1 MALKKSELY
10 SSLWKSCDEL
20 RGGMDASQYKDY
32 VLVLLFVKYV
42 SDKYAGNPHALI
54 EVPAGG
60 SFADMVAL
68 KNDKEIG
75 DKINKLVARL
85 ADANESLKG
94 AINVADFNDEEKLG
108 KGKEMVDRLTKLVGI
123 FEGLDF
129 GRNRAEGDD
138 LLGDAYEYLMRHF
151 ATESGKSK
159 GQFYTPAEV
168 SRVMAQVIE
177 LGRATSGKQSIFD
190 PTCGSGSLLLKAH
203 DEAKSRTGLDLALYG
218 QEMDNA
224 TAALSRMNMVLH
236 DCPTAEIWRDNTL
249 ANPHFLDPKNKSALQ
264 TFDYVVANPPFSTK
278 AWSNGFDPLNDQFG
292 RFEFGV
298 PPAKNGD
305 FAFLLHILK
314 TLKST
319 GKGAV
324 ILPHGVLFR
333 GGAEG
338 SIRKSIV
345 RQGYIKGIIGLPAN
359 LFYGTGIPACIIV
372 LDKEGAAGRTM
383 GKDGQGG
390 IFMVDASK
398 GFIKD
403 GNKNR
408 LRAQD
413 MHRMVDTFTR
423 QQAVPK
429 YARLVPLSEIADNDY
444 NLNLPRYID
453 STEPEDLQDI
463 EAHLKGGI
471 PLSDIDGLHRYWKLL
486 PAVRQALF
494 SPVADTGRSK
504 AYCQLTVEPSQIK
517 VTIFGHS
524 EFTTFNQT
532 VTQRFATWKAAHT
545 RLLTGIQLG
554 DRPKTL
560 IENLSESLLQA
571 FESAPLIDA
580 YDVYQ
585 HLMDYWAEVMQ
596 DDVWMIATDGWQ
608 AVQDGKPNVDLIPQ
622 ALVVARYFAAE
633 QQAVEALEAERDA
646 ITRQMEEQDEEYGGE
661 DGLLAE
667 AKTDKGK
674 LTAKSVKDRLKT
686 LQSITVR
693 AELVEAQDE
702 IKALKA
708 YAALIEQ
715 EATASKKAKDAQ
727 KALDAKVAA
736 KYAHLSVADIQTLV
750 VQDKWLAA
758 LTASVQSELD
768 RVSQALTGRIR
779 QLAERYATP
788 LPALGT
794 EVKVLAG
801 RVDAHLK
808 KMGFQP

>member
-42 SDKYAGNPHALI
+42 SDKYAGNPNALI
-54 EVPAGG
+54 DVPAGG

-75 DKINKLVARL
+75 DKINKLVGRL
-85 ADANESLKG
+85 ADANDTLKG

-249 ANPHFLDPKNKSALQ
+249 ANPHFLYMGALQ

-278 AWSNGFDPLNDQFG
+278 AWSNGFDPQNDLFS
-292 RFEFGV
+292 RFEYGV

-338 SIRKSIV
+338 SIRANIV
-345 RQGYIKGIIGLPAN
+345 RRGFIKGIIGLPAN

-383 GKDGQGG
+383 EGGG

-413 MHRMVDTFTR
+413 MHRIVDTFTR
-423 QQAVPK
+423 QDGINPK
-429 YARLVPLSEIADNDY
+429 YARLVPLSEIAANDY

-471 PLSDIDGLHRYWKLL
+471 PLADIDGLHRYWQVL
-486 PAVRQALF
+486 PAVRQSLF
-494 SPVADTGRSK
+494 APVADAKRSS

-517 VTIFGHS
+517 ATIFGHS
-524 EFTTFNQT
+524 EFTAFNQT
-532 VTQRFATWKAAHT
+532 VTQRFATWKAAST
-545 RLLTGIQLG
+545 PLLTGIQMG
-554 DRPKTL
+554 DRPKAL
-560 IENLSESLLQA
+560 IEKLSESLLQA
-571 FESAPLIDA
+571 FDNAPLIDA

-585 HLMDYWAEVMQ
+585 HLLDYWAETLQ

-608 AVQDGKPNVDLIPQ
+608 ALQDGKPNVDLIPT

-633 QQAVEALEAERDA
+633 QQAVEALEAARDA
-646 ITRQMEEQDEEYGGE
+646 ITRQMEELDEEHGGE
-661 DGLLAE
+661 GGLLE
-667 AKTDKGK
+667 EGKTDKGK
-674 LTAKSVKDRLKT
+674 LTAKSVKDRLKA
-686 LQSITVR
+686 LQALTVR
-693 AELVEAQDE
+693 AEVADAQDE
-702 IKALKA
+702 IKSLKA
-708 YAALIEQ
+708 YAALMEQ
-715 EATASKKAKDAQ
+715 EATASKNAKDAQ
-727 KALDAKVAA
+727 KALNAKVAA
-736 KYAHLSVADIQTLV
+736 QYAHLTVAEIQTLV
-750 VQDKWLAA
+750 VQDKWLATLA
-758 LTASVQSELD
+758 ASVQSELD

-788 LPALGT
+788 LPALGD
-794 EVKVLAG
+794 EVEVLAG
-801 RVDAHLK
+801 RVNEHLK
-808 KMGFQP
+808 AMGFVWN